1 MPAPYRADHV
11 GSLLR
16 PPELLQAR
24 NAHADGRLDAAGL
37 GAVEDR
43 AILEALEL
51 QRQVGLDVVT
61 DGEFRRG
68 SWLTSMAEA
77 VDGFVPDRII
87 VEWHGP
93 GGGAEASTAKVVGSQ
108 LAQKRRLIGSEVSF
122 LTAHARAP
130 FR

>member
-24 NAHADGRLDAAGL
+24 AAHVDGRLGADDLRAA
-37 GAVEDR
+37 EDR
-43 AILEALEL
+43 AILPALEL
-51 QRQVGLDVVT
+51 QRQVGLDVVS

-93 GGGAEASTAKVVGSQ
+93 GGGAEASTAKVVGGRLEQ
-108 LAQKRRLIGSEVSF
+108 TRRLTEAEVPF
-122 LTAHARAP
+122 LKAHA
-130 FR
+130 